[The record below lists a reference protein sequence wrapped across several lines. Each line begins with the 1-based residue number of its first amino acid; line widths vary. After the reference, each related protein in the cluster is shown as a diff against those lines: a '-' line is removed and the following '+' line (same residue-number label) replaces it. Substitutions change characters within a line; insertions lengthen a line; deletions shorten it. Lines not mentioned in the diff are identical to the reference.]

1 MRSLL
6 AVVGLI
12 LLIPASAALGQSIE
26 VNRQNRTIE
35 IIVSEKI
42 KVDPDAANV
51 TIGCIAYG
59 QTHDQ
64 AYQANLTIADKV
76 IRALLATGISK
87 AQIESSSI
95 ELSESNPGDVTEHPP
110 AVRKAH
116 EFKAHQSWH
125 VRVPTSD
132 AQKLIDVAVQAGA
145 NGVED
150 VSWDVT
156 DAEAL
161 ESKARVAAMEKART
175 TAAEMAK
182 SAGGKLG
189 SLLYASNVINGMMSF
204 ALNRSMQT
212 SSESLAAQGNG
223 FPTPAFSL
231 QLFPGKVE
239 KQATVRAVFA
249 LD

>member
-1 MRSLL
+1 MRVLL
-6 AVVGLI
+6 GVGVVFFLSTG
-12 LLIPASAALGQSIE
+12 PAAFSQTLD

-35 IIVSEKI
+35 IIVSESVR
-42 KVDPDAANV
+42 VDPDVAIITV
-51 TIGCIAYG
+51 GCIAYG

-64 AYQANLTIADKV
+64 AYQANLAIADKV
-76 IRALLATGISK
+76 IKALLGTGVAK
-87 AQIESSSI
+87 AQIETGSI
-95 ELSESNPGDVTEHPP
+95 QLSEANSDDIANQPP
-110 AVRKAH
+110 AARKARQ
-116 EFKAHQSWH
+116 FKAHQGW
-125 VRVPTSD
+125 RIRLATSD

-150 VSWDVT
+150 VSWDVA
-156 DAEAL
+156 DSEAL
-161 ESKARVAAMEKART
+161 EAKARVAAMEKART

-189 SLLYASNVINGMMSF
+189 DLLYASNVVNGIMGLL
-204 ALNRSMQT
+204 ARNRLET
-212 SSESLAAQGNG
+212 SSASLGSQGNG

-239 KQATVRAVFA
+239 KQATVRTVFA